1 MKETIT
7 DDNACLQVS
16 AIDVRAYFFYRWHCN
31 THARARARVCVCVC

>member
-16 AIDVRAYFFYRWHCN
+16 AIDVRAYFFLQI
-31 THARARARVCVCVC
+31 AL